1 MQTKEFSNYQKLLTE
16 ASKKLSIIHSDEKSF
31 MELEGLF
38 YDLLNMARAYSI
50 DVNENAS
57 LTRLKHIYENE
68 YKRTQQLFKKAHQR
82 EAVIKK
88 FKTALKKEV
97 ATCLTSISSV
107 ANVAA

>member
-1 MQTKEFSNYQKLLTE
+1 MQTKEFSNYQTLLTE

-38 YDLLNMARAYSI
+38 YDLLNMARAYSM
-50 DVNENAS
+50 DEENAS

-97 ATCLTSISSV
+97 AICLTSISAV
-107 ANVAA
+107 AHVAA